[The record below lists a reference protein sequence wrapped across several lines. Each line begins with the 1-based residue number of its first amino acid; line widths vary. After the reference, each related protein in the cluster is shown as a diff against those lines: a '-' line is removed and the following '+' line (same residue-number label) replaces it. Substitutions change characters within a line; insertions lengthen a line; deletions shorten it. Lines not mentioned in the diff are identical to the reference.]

1 LSIILKKKIITMA
14 YGLDFLVKSRFSLKT
29 YFFRAADK
37 IIVITNQTK
46 RLIKKIHNL
55 NENKIKVIYIG
66 VNLKDLEISG
76 SKEELRNQFNI
87 PLDLKMILSVGRH
100 VARKNFDL
108 VIRAIKEIKKI
119 RPNLK
124 IKYYL
129 IGDGPETE
137 RLKKLVKEL
146 KLEKNV
152 EFLGRCDV
160 TMRNKFYKMSD
171 IFIMPS
177 ITRKKDIEGFGLVFL
192 EANYFKVPVIGTKSG
207 GIVEAVIDGVT
218 GFLIEQNNLNE
229 LIEKILIL
237 LDNEELRSKLG
248 ENGQKRVIKNFQWDF
263 LINDYVNLFKEYME

>member
-1 LSIILKKKIITMA
+1 MA
-14 YGLDFLVKSRFSLKT
+14 HGLDFLVNSRFSLKT

-37 IIVITNQTK
+37 IIVTNNQTK
-46 RLIKKIHNL
+46 RLIKKIQNL

-100 VARKNFDL
+100 VTRKNFDL

-137 RLKKLVKEL
+137 RLKKIVKEL

-160 TMRNKFYKMSD
+160 NKRNKFYKMSD

-177 ITRKKDIEGFGLVFL
+177 ITRKKDIEGFGIVFL
-192 EANYFKVPVIGTKSG
+192 EANFFKLPVIGTKSG

-229 LIEKILIL
+229 LIEKMLTL
-237 LDNEELRSKLG
+237 LDNDDIRIKLG
-248 ENGQKRVIKNFQWDF
+248 ENGYKRVVNKFQWDY
-263 LINDYVNLFKEYME
+263 LIDDYITLFKKCLDGN